1 MHNNWDINNVHIK
14 KKAIGQKKLAF
25 FPEFKTG
32 PFARFFGGSYI
43 EERLAEKNSWNST
56 IILMSRLEEKGS
68 ANVDRLWVA
77 ALNSKQVNF

>member
-1 MHNNWDINNVHIK
+1 MIHNNWNVNNVHIEKNYWPK
-14 KKAIGQKKLAF
+14 KNWWRI
-25 FPEFKTG
+25 FPESKTG

-68 ANVDRLWVA
+68 ANVDRL
-77 ALNSKQVNF
+77 

>member
-1 MHNNWDINNVHIK
+1 MFILK
-14 KKAIGQKKLAF
+14 KILAKQISWYI
-25 FPEFKTG
+25 FPVFKTG

-68 ANVDRLWVA
+68 ANVDRMWVA
-77 ALNSKQVNF
+77 ALDSKQVNF